1 MELAVI
7 DIGGTSIKF
16 ARWDGEQ
23 LQDRFAEPT
32 PKDLGGFYD
41 CLTAAVVKMK
51 AGHNLKGV
59 AISSPG
65 AVNQATGV
73 IEGASALPYIHN
85 FPIQPE
91 LEQRFGLPMAFEN
104 DANCAALAEVKSG
117 AAVGKNRVAMLVLG
131 TGVGGALIAD
141 GKVEHGAHLLGGE
154 FGFMLQ
160 NGRSVSE
167 QATVVHRA
175 EAYAKRTGEKITGE
189 EMFQRAANGDR
200 VAHEEVEGFYEALA
214 QVIFNLQYS
223 YDPELF
229 LLGGGVSRNP
239 ELLPG
244 IERHMVNVF
253 KAIEIAS
260 QHPVIKICHYAEAA
274 NLIGA
279 VANFEQR
286 HPEE

>member
-7 DIGGTSIKF
+7 DIGGTTIKF
-16 ARWDGEQ
+16 AWWDGSA
-23 LQDRFAEPT
+23 LQERHAEPT
-32 PKDLGGFYD
+32 PDNLAAFYA
-41 CLTAAVVKMK
+41 LLAAQVAAMK
-51 AGHNLKGV
+51 VSHPAIGGV

-73 IEGASALPYIHN
+73 IEGMSALPYIHN

-91 LEQRFGLPMAFEN
+91 LEKRFGLPIAFEN

-117 AAVGKNRVAMLVLG
+117 AAQGKARVAMLVLG

-141 GKVEHGAHLLGGE
+141 GHIDHGAHLLGGE

-160 NGRSVSE
+160 NGKSVSA
-167 QATVVHRA
+167 QATVVKRVA
-175 EAYAKRTGEKITGE
+175 RYQQRTGKAISGE
-189 EMFQRAANGDR
+189 ALFEAAKAGDR
-200 VAHEEVEGFYEALA
+200 IAHEEVEGFFEALA
-214 QVIFNLQYS
+214 EVIFNLQYS
-223 YDPELF
+223 FDPELF

-239 ELLPG
+239 DLIPG
-244 IERHMVNVF
+244 IERHMDGVF
-253 KAIEIAS
+253 KTIEIAT
-260 QHPVIKICHYAEAA
+260 QRPVIKICQYTDAA

-286 HPEE
+286 HR

>member
-16 ARWDGEQ
+16 ARWDGTA
-23 LQDRFAEPT
+23 LQDRTAAPT
-32 PKDLGGFYD
+32 PKTLAEFYG
-41 CLTAAVVKMK
+41 LLANTVTKMK
-51 AGHNLKGV
+51 ADHPITGV

-91 LEQRFGLPMAFEN
+91 LEKRFGLPMAFEN
-104 DANCAALAEVKSG
+104 DANCAALAEVASG
-117 AAVGKNRVAMLVLG
+117 AAKGKQRVAMLVLG
-131 TGVGGALIAD
+131 TGVGGALIAN
-141 GKVEHGAHLLGGE
+141 GRVEHGSHLLGGE

-160 NGRSVSE
+160 NGKSVSA
-167 QATVVHRA
+167 QATVVKRC
-175 EAYAKRTGEKITGE
+175 ENYEKRTGKKITGE
-189 EMFQRAANGDR
+189 ALFAAADAGDR
-200 VAHEEVEGFYEALA
+200 VAHEEVEGFFEALA
-214 QVIFNLQYS
+214 EVIFNLQYS

-239 ELLPG
+239 ALIPG
-244 IERHMVNVF
+244 IERHMDGVF
-253 KAIEIAS
+253 KTIDIAT
-260 QHPVIKICHYAEAA
+260 QRPVIKICQYTDAA

-279 VANFEQR
+279 VVNYQQHAAK
-286 HPEE
+286 